1 MQQKRGKVTQEW
13 SAGRSCKRSE
23 GRSCKR
29 SEGRLTCG
37 LMCRSP
43 QGDLGRAGHDV
54 CLLDLRSLILPIHL
68 CRQKDTSTYS
78 EMAPGSQLPTF

>member
-23 GRSCKR
+23 GR
-29 SEGRLTCG
+29 LTCG

-43 QGDLGRAGHDV
+43 QDDLGRASHDV

-78 EMAPGSQLPTF
+78 RMAPASQLPTF